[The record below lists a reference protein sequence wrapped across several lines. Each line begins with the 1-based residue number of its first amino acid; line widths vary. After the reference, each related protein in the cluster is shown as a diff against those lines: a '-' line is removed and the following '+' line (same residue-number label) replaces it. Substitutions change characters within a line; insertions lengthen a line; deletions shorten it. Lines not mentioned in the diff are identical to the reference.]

1 MIPEGTCNVKKEVLV
16 SSDLEFIT
24 AIIKIATEDITS
36 DKNSL
41 LYWDIDKTYPFD
53 FYEDEKKLSLALGYL
68 TEDDNG
74 SYASNLDTGSGG
86 VLFEEKPTKLAG
98 FRDKLKGSIKDIHLE
113 EPGLSPSQRKMDIRR
128 PLSYRSRASQ
138 NESSQVKN
146 EQILEMAFSTGLFFS
161 AHFFVMNWD

>member
-98 FRDKLKGSIKDIHLE
+98 FRDKLKGSIKKNLGFLLRNEKWIFD
-113 EPGLSPSQRKMDIRR
+113 GLYLIALGHHKMKAAK
-128 PLSYRSRASQ
+128 SR
-138 NESSQVKN
+138 
-146 EQILEMAFSTGLFFS
+146 
-161 AHFFVMNWD
+161 MNRY